1 MPTSKLSL
9 DGFQTAEGD
18 PNEKVQEALKKQ
30 YGLAIETALTSLSTP
45 WLHANQT
52 SLRQLYDVP
61 NAAPVR
67 LNNITTLSN
76 TLSSISTSHDLMAYI
91 RASQNYPLSGPLWG

>member
-30 YGLAIETALTSLSTP
+30 YGFGYRNGIDELIYAMVTCQP
-45 WLHANQT
+45 
-52 SLRQLYDVP
+52 D
-61 NAAPVR
+61 
-67 LNNITTLSN
+67 
-76 TLSSISTSHDLMAYI
+76 ISTTVVRCAQRSTCPAEQYYNTVQHAIKYLYI
-91 RASQNYPLSGPLWG
+91 TRSDGIY